1 MESHTVKDVPA
12 DDFIIAYAEY
22 LKKNKKLVI
31 PKWSDFVKTGKG
43 KEIAPIDADWLYIR
57 CASVARKIYLRG
69 HLGVGTMQHIYGAK
83 QRFGVRR
90 NHHESASGKIIRYCL

>member
-1 MESHTVKDVPA
+1 MQSHTVKDVPA

-83 QRFGVRR
+83 
-90 NHHESASGKIIRYCL
+90 